1 MEFIFSEINIYMYR
15 QIFLGLR
22 CFKYF
27 TEYEHFSV
35 FCSIVFNGIN
45 SLYGF
50 RYRNLFSKFYFQL
63 PVMNKGQHMNNP
75 FERNV

>member
-45 SLYGF
+45 SGVTSGAGTAYP
-50 RYRNLFSKFYFQL
+50 SIT
-63 PVMNKGQHMNNP
+63 P
-75 FERNV
+75 